1 MLCVSSDRKADIKV
15 PLFPA
20 LPQWLPLDH
29 LGRASS
35 EEGEEGEQAGAGS
48 GRGGGEEGGGCTGGS
63 FDHLPPG
70 SRPCRQQAS
79 QKPGSTDL
87 MRC

>member
-35 EEGEEGEQAGAGS
+35 EEGEEGEQAG
-48 GRGGGEEGGGCTGGS
+48 GEEGRRVAAALAAPLITS
-63 FDHLPPG
+63 RLVPG
-70 SRPCRQQAS
+70 PAASRPAKS
-79 QKPGSTDL
+79 PAL
-87 MRC
+87 LI